1 MIRILRAAG
10 FAAAAVALVASAS
23 SPSFAVDLNGRS
35 DSSVLAHDAMN
46 VGESE
51 LGVNDDDS
59 SKEALPAAK
68 QLGAGAPVTAVVR
81 KAISWLG
88 RDRNDDETLIE
99 TVAPQGLGELVESYA
114 GRALEDAQDVCLA
127 KAVYFEARGEPL
139 EGQLAVAEVVLNRA
153 ASGRY
158 PSTLCAVITQKA
170 QFSFIRAGKFP
181 KPNKKSEAWQ
191 NAVAIAHI
199 AKAGLA
205 NELSPDVLWYH
216 ATYVAPTWGKRL
228 NKETQIGLHIFYS

>member
-23 SPSFAVDLNGRS
+23 SPSFAVDLKGRP
-35 DSSVLAHDAMN
+35 DVSVMAHDVMH
-46 VGESE
+46 VEESE
-51 LGVNDDDS
+51 LGLNGSDS
-59 SKEALPAAK
+59 PSDALPAAK
-68 QLGAGAPVTAVVR
+68 QLGAAAPVATVIQN
-81 KAISWLG
+81 AIAWLG
-88 RDRNDDETLIE
+88 SEKDPAETPAAPD
-99 TVAPQGLGELVESYA
+99 APQGLGDLVETYA
-114 GRALEDAQDVCLA
+114 DQALEDAQDICLA

-158 PSTLCAVITQKA
+158 PTTLCAVITQKA

-181 KPNKKSEAWQ
+181 KPNKKSEAWR

-199 AKAGLA
+199 ARAGLVDQ
-205 NELSPDVLWYH
+205 LSSDVLWYH
-216 ATYVAPTWGKRL
+216 ANYVAPVWGKRL
-228 NKETQIGLHIFYS
+228 NKQAQIGLHIFYS